1 MKEHSPTSQELYQLT
16 DPAGNIRPLVG
27 TIEQIIEDLEWVA
40 WKYSETDAGGGDV
53 YIPPFEVKRC
63 VLEHPGFP
71 CFHYTWFTDQ
81 RPGQIA
87 DRATGYPEKLE
98 RLMFLAEVYTNDG
111 ETRTRLVDDPA
122 PQGKVTGRLIPCPR
136 NIDNVA
142 AYAKLIID
150 TLNVIKGEPAE
161 AVIETRRLMNNR

>member
-1 MKEHSPTSQELYQLT
+1 
-16 DPAGNIRPLVG
+16 
-27 TIEQIIEDLEWVA
+27 
-40 WKYSETDAGGGDV
+40 
-53 YIPPFEVKRC
+53 
-63 VLEHPGFP
+63 
-71 CFHYTWFTDQ
+71 
-81 RPGQIA
+81 
-87 DRATGYPEKLE
+87 
-98 RLMFLAEVYTNDG
+98 MFLAEVYTNDG
-111 ETRTRLVDDPA
+111 ETRTRLVDDPT

>member
-1 MKEHSPTSQELYQLT
+1 MSNRHPMSEEQYELIDET
-16 DPAGNIRPLVG
+16 GNISPITG
-27 TIEQIIEDLEWVA
+27 TIEQIIDILERVA
-40 WKYSETDAGGGDV
+40 HLYSGNTINGESL

>member
-1 MKEHSPTSQELYQLT
+1 MSNRHPMSEEQYELIDET
-16 DPAGNIRPLVG
+16 GNISPITG
-27 TIEQIIEDLEWVA
+27 TIEQIIDILERVA
-40 WKYSETDAGGGDV
+40 HLYSGNTINGEPL
-53 YIPPFEVKRC
+53 YIPPFEVAQS
-63 VLEHPGFP
+63 VTEDSGLALY
-71 CFHYTWFTDQ
+71 HYTWFTDM
-81 RPGQIA
+81 RPEQIA
-87 DRATGYPEKLE
+87 DRTTGYPEKLE

-122 PQGKVTGRLIPCPR
+122 PQDKVTGRLVPCPR

-161 AVIETRRLMNNR
+161 AVIETHRL